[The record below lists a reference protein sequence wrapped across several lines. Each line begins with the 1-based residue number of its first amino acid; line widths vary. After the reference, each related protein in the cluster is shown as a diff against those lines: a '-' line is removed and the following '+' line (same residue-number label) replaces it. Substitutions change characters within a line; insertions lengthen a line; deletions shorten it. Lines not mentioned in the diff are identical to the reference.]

1 VCITGY
7 HKLGNLTKDALIEK
21 EGYMINERGQVCIAG
36 YSRLANLTRDAR
48 IEREGHMIN
57 ERGKKCITEAH
68 DFGILGGEAR
78 AKKYAAKAL
87 DPLHTHIC
95 MSALC
100 GRGVSVKWE
109 KGYAKCEHLCYDPQL
124 SGLEGQQPR
133 PKKGLTNQLCKK
145 CHRTAKECKGG
156 VRCRTTCKTKGKSC
170 QHLH

>member
-1 VCITGY
+1 
-7 HKLGNLTKDALIEK
+7 L
-21 EGYMINERGQVCIAG
+21 INERGQVCIAG
-36 YSRLANLTRDAR
+36 YSRLSNLARDAK

-57 ERGKKCITEAH
+57 KRGMKCITEAH
-68 DFGILGGEAR
+68 DSGTLGGEAR
-78 AKKYAAKAL
+78 AKKCAAKAL

-95 MSALC
+95 ISALC
-100 GRGVSVKWE
+100 GRGVSVRWE

-133 PKKGLTNQLCKK
+133 PKKGLKIQLCKK

-156 VRCRTTCKTKGKSC
+156 FRCRTTCKTKGKSC